1 MARDFNGLVRG
12 NSEDYEDQTEVMVM
26 ELETRKEG
34 GFLSFVQ
41 PQTWQ

>member
-26 ELETRKEG
+26 ELETRKERG
-34 GFLSFVQ
+34 LLSFVQ